1 MTVAATAAPAI
12 SVRCPA
18 DVCFLFD
25 NGSLRAEA
33 TRSLR
38 ALAGAL
44 ERWIGVRVEAV
55 SLLHSDGVPAE
66 ELDGEPARLLEPA
79 LGAFLQKK
87 PAAHA
92 VTLPLFFGPGGAVT
106 DYWPDRLKLLLDRF
120 PAARVTRA
128 RWLVDT
134 DQPGGDAP
142 EIVAI
147 LADRVR
153 AVMRAKGLANPQVL
167 LVDHGS
173 PRREVTAVRNLLGAE
188 LAKTLA
194 GECASASVAVGV
206 ASMARRDGDRYDF
219 NEPLLERALR
229 TPPFDRGDVV
239 VALQFLSPG
248 RHAGEGGDI
257 ATLCRV
263 AEAEAAAR
271 AGGDGGGGGGGSG
284 GGSRLRTH
292 MTETISG
299 DPRLVDVLARR
310 VMAACGLG
318 APAR

>member
-1 MTVAATAAPAI
+1 MMPAATTAASAV
-12 SVRCPA
+12 SALPA

-44 ERWIGVRVEAV
+44 ERRIGVRVEAV

-79 LGAFLQKK
+79 LGAFLQKN

-92 VTLPLFFGPGGAVT
+92 VTLPLFFGPSGAVT
-106 DYWPDRLKLLLDRF
+106 GYWPGRLKPLLDRF

-134 DQPGGDAP
+134 DRPGGDAP

-153 AVMRAKGLANPQVL
+153 AVTRAKGLTRPQVL
-167 LVDHGS
+167 LVDHGT
-173 PRREVTAVRNLLGAE
+173 PRRGVTAVRNLLGAE

-194 GECASASVAVGV
+194 DECAPAGVGV
-206 ASMARRDGDRYDF
+206 ASMERRDGDHYDF

-248 RHAGEGGDI
+248 RHAGAGGDI
-257 ATLCRV
+257 ATLCRE
-263 AEAEAAAR
+263 AEADAAAR
-271 AGGDGGGGGGGSG
+271 AGGGGD
-284 GGSRLRTH
+284 SRHLRTH

-299 DPRLVDVLARR
+299 DPRLVEVLARR
-310 VMAACGLG
+310 VAEACGL
-318 APAR
+318 PQFRV